1 MFKLH
6 RKISLKNEKAKKMAE
21 RLQELQVYESEK
33 TKQTS
38 LDVYKA
44 QLGLI

>member
-1 MFKLH
+1 
-6 RKISLKNEKAKKMAE
+6 MAE
-21 RLQELQVYESEK
+21 RLQELQVYESEI